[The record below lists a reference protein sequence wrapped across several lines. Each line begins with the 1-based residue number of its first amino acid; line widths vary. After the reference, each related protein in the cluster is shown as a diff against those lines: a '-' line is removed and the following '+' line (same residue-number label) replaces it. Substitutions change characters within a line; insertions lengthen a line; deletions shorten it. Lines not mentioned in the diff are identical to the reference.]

1 MRYNQESQDC
11 NVPPT
16 PPPLPNFARRHIENK
31 ANNTA
36 QPYPRNV
43 KLILPPQPGET
54 STDEHIDVVVAKR
67 GWRQGN
73 TRGVAE
79 RSQPPPPC
87 NDALI
92 FRNSTFPPT
101 KIPLLRRPTSTRRL
115 IFLSQV
121 LNMMSTLFSFLGQL
135 LVFSVYLF
143 LYFYVC
149 F

>member
-1 MRYNQESQDC
+1 MRYIQESQDC

-16 PPPLPNFARRHIENK
+16 PPPLPNFAKRHIENK
-31 ANNTA
+31 ANNA
-36 QPYPRNV
+36 AKPYPRNV

-54 STDEHIDVVVAKR
+54 STDEHLDVVAKR

-73 TRGVAE
+73 TRGVGE

-135 LVFSVYLF
+135 LVFSDLF
-143 LYFYVC
+143 LHF
-149 F
+149 